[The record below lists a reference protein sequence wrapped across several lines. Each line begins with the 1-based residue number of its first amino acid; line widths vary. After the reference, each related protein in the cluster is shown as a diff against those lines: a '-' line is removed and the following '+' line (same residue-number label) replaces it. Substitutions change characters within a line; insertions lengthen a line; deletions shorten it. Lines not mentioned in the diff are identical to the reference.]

1 MSNVE
6 SIGARL
12 YRKVL
17 TPVYSEDR
25 QFYDCGCIVH
35 GSGGAIRVVFFRY
48 KSTGGIVGR
57 CKPSDEMAGW
67 LKQHGHELKE
77 YIRGQDERERQR
89 LGREKHEVKNFGY
102 TSRRSLKNFALPPP
116 SGGRF

>member
-1 MSNVE
+1 MSNAE
-6 SIGARL
+6 TIGARL
-12 YRKVL
+12 YRKVV
-17 TPVYSEDR
+17 TPVWSADR
-25 QFYDCGCIVH
+25 RHYTAGCIVH
-35 GSGGAIRVVFFRY
+35 GEGGAVKVIFLRY
-48 KSTGGIVGR
+48 ETGKGIVGC

-67 LKQHGHELKE
+67 LKQYGHELKE

-89 LGREKHEVKNFGY
+89 LGREKHEVKNFEH